1 MICAGALSAERLQ
14 LNLATQSPGE
24 VVQISIDPT
33 SQAPV
38 ELLNQIPSKHYTV
51 TVTRRSIPIP
61 PLERPKAPEKDR
73 GPAGLDPCQ
82 LISDANTA
90 LFRATAERQVPDLR
104 TALESAV
111 SQTPPA
117 QCTMERETASDLL
130 RKTAVVVG
138 LIDVGPGEELEVRVE
153 RTEKEETLVW
163 RKTFSTGP
171 LGTWLTTYGF
181 NFIPS
186 RDKRYFLEPTQEGGS
201 FKITRDTDRRELDF
215 SPSIYFSWMPSRWR
229 SSTRIGPSA
238 GLGFDLSAPI
248 VFAGLSILYNWNL
261 GLFFGGVIHQQS
273 RLRGEFEENATIR
286 QNLTPE
292 NLVEKTYVPN
302 FVVGVTFR
310 FGGNPFPTKAPPEI
324 KDPPTATPT
333 PTPVPSSTPRPTRVP
348 TR

>member
-1 MICAGALSAERLQ
+1 MHHGAGD
-14 LNLATQSPGE
+14 GF
-24 VVQISIDPT
+24 
-33 SQAPV
+33 
-38 ELLNQIPSKHYTV
+38 
-51 TVTRRSIPIP
+51 
-61 PLERPKAPEKDR
+61 
-73 GPAGLDPCQ
+73 GPAPQDGGSRGD
-82 LISDANTA
+82 
-90 LFRATAERQVPDLR
+90 
-104 TALESAV
+104 V
-111 SQTPPA
+111 S
-117 QCTMERETASDLL
+117 
-130 RKTAVVVG
+130 
-138 LIDVGPGEELEVRVE
+138 VGPGEELEVRVE

-273 RLRGEFEENATIR
+273 RLRGDSRRMRRSVKTSLRRILLRRPTSPTSSSALPFGSAATRFQPRRPRRSKTHRLQPRPRLRFRAPLRGPRGSLPDDAHGAGSRYSPVFSCYKTCILEEASLRDSWCRTNGH
-286 QNLTPE
+286 LHD
-292 NLVEKTYVPN
+292 
-302 FVVGVTFR
+302 
-310 FGGNPFPTKAPPEI
+310 GGGSNSLRSDFPDDAA
-324 KDPPTATPT
+324 DDSGRDDH
-333 PTPVPSSTPRPTRVP
+333 PVPRPRSHH
-348 TR
+348 